1 MKVLIVGASG
11 LVGSNCLL
19 HFKEKEYD
27 VTGTHL
33 SFPYGGT
40 VYYNPLNPADP
51 ENINIAESK
60 PEVIIHC
67 AALTNV
73 DYCEN
78 NPSESYERTVVSAQ
92 NIATIARETGAR
104 IIYLSTDYVFDGQSG
119 PYIESDQVHPL
130 NIYGKHKLEAERLVL
145 NQSSANIIIRVTNV
159 YGDEPRGK
167 NFVSRIV
174 TAIRKNERLTLSLPF
189 DQFATPVNALDI
201 ARVIHKLLVN
211 QSAGIYHI
219 GSTDYFNRVQLFR
232 KVLQYFPEYDNYQL
246 QVLSTKALIQPA
258 LRPLRGGLLSAK
270 FIQENPE
277 FNFTNVDDYLKKIQ
291 N

>member
-11 LVGSNCLL
+11 LVGGNCLL
-19 HFKEKEYD
+19 HLKEKGHD

-40 VYYNPLNPADP
+40 VYYNPLNPTDP
-51 ENINIAESK
+51 KNINIAESN

-67 AALTNV
+67 GALTNV

-78 NPSESYERTVVSAQ
+78 HPTESYERTVVSTQ
-92 NIATIARETGAR
+92 NIAAIARQIGAR

-119 PYIESDQVHPL
+119 PYIESDHVNPL